1 MKKVFRILGLCL
13 LAVGFSL
20 VLSGCGTKTATTSK
34 TVVVWS
40 FEDEDAWQ
48 PIIKAFASK
57 NKGYT
62 LTYVKQLP
70 DENYENKVL
79 NSILTDQTP
88 DVWAMPN
95 DWVYRH
101 KDKLSP
107 APSTITKT
115 LNLDKQ
121 YVPSIK
127 ESVFFDNSVYALA
140 PSSEPLMIYYN
151 PKLFETALTE
161 FNATEA
167 AKDANVKKRT
177 NTLLAEPPALW
188 SDFTETA
195 KLLTK
200 KDKTNITQAGVAMG
214 TQRISNASD
223 IIYLLMLQNETDILS
238 LDSKLATFNLP
249 KGTSTGANDIPGKRA
264 IEFYTAFATPSSSS
278 YSWNDA
284 LGSDVEAFAAGK
296 VGMIF
301 GYSSLANTF
310 LQKYP
315 DFKYKKAYMPQLTND
330 STKITDYA
338 RFTAFG
344 VSKYSKNPNQGWS
357 LASLIANDQADE
369 FNSATKKY
377 SSKKSSSYDIALK
390 NRTGSSP
397 EKLELATARSLVK
410 GRYPAEFDFY
420 IKQTV
425 ASILAQSINPG
436 TALDLTANKITELL
450 RKESW

>member
-1 MKKVFRILGLCL
+1 VKKVLKIFGYCL

-20 VLSGCGTKTATTSK
+20 VLSGCGTKTTTTSNN
-34 TVVVWS
+34 VVVWS

-62 LTYVKQLP
+62 LTYVKQIP

-79 NSILTDQTP
+79 NSILTDQSP

-95 DWVYRH
+95 DWIYRH

-127 ESVFFDNSVYALA
+127 ESVFFDNNVYALS

-151 PKLFETALTE
+151 PKLFETALTD
-161 FNATEA
+161 FNKTEA
-167 AKDANVKKRT
+167 AKDTNVKKRT
-177 NTLLAEPPALW
+177 ATLLAEPPALW
-188 SDFTETA
+188 SDFSETA

-200 KDKTNITQAGVAMG
+200 KDGANITQAGVAMG
-214 TQRISNASD
+214 TQRISNAAD
-223 IIYLLMLQNETDILS
+223 IIYLLMLQNETDIVS

-249 KGTSTGANDIPGKRA
+249 KGTTTGANDIPGKRA
-264 IEFYTAFATPSSSS
+264 IEFYTSFASSASPS
-278 YSWNDA
+278 YSWSDA
-284 LGSDVEAFAAGK
+284 LGSDVEAFATGK
-296 VGMIF
+296 AAMIF
-301 GYSSLANTF
+301 GYSSLANTL

-315 DFKYKKAYMPQLTND
+315 DLKYKKAYMPQLSND
-330 STKITDYA
+330 STKITDFA

-344 VSKYSKNPNQGWS
+344 VSKYSRNPNQGWS
-357 LASLIANDQADE
+357 LINLLVNDQADT
-369 FNSATKKY
+369 FNSAVKKY
-377 SSKKSSSYDIALK
+377 TSKKSTSYDIALK
-390 NRTGSSP
+390 NRNGNSP
-397 EKLELATARSLVK
+397 EKLSLATARSLVK
-410 GRYPAEFDFY
+410 GRYPSEFDFY
-420 IKQTV
+420 IKQAV
-425 ASILAQSINPG
+425 ASISAQSINPG

-450 RKESW
+450 RKETW

>member
-1 MKKVFRILGLCL
+1 MKKVLKIFGYCL

-20 VLSGCGTKTATTSK
+20 VLSGCGTKTSTTSNK
-34 TVVVWS
+34 VVVWS

-48 PIIKAFASK
+48 PIIKSFASK

-62 LTYVKQLP
+62 LAYVKQIP

-79 NSILTDQTP
+79 NSILTDQSP

-101 KDKLSP
+101 KDKLSS
-107 APSTITKT
+107 APSSITKT

-121 YVPSIK
+121 FVPSIK
-127 ESVFFDNSVYALA
+127 ESVFFDDNVYALS
-140 PSSEPLMIYYN
+140 PSSEPLMVYYN
-151 PKLFETALTE
+151 PKLFETALKE
-161 FNATEA
+161 FNATDA
-167 AKDANVKKRT
+167 AKDANVKKQT
-177 NTLLAEPPALW
+177 TALLSEPPSLW
-188 SDFTETA
+188 SDFTEA
-195 KLLTK
+195 ARLLTK
-200 KDKTNITQAGVAMG
+200 KDGSNITQAGVAMG
-214 TQRISNASD
+214 TQRISNAAD
-223 IIYLLMLQNETDILS
+223 IIYLLMLQNETDIIS
-238 LDSKLATFNLP
+238 LDSNLATFNLP
-249 KGTSTGANDIPGKRA
+249 KSTSTGADDIPGKRA
-264 IEFYTAFATPSSSS
+264 IEFYTSFANPTSSS

-284 LGSDVEAFAAGK
+284 LGNDVEAFATGK
-296 VGMIF
+296 AAMIF

-315 DFKYKKAYMPQLTND
+315 DLKYKKAYMPQLTND
-330 STKITDYA
+330 STKITDFA

-344 VSKYSKNPNQGWS
+344 VSKYSKNPNQSWS
-357 LASLIANDQADE
+357 LINLLVNEQADE

-377 SSKKSSSYDIALK
+377 TAKKSTSYDVALK
-390 NRTGSSP
+390 NRTGNSP
-397 EKLELATARSLVK
+397 EKLSLATARSLVK

-425 ASILAQSINPG
+425 ASILAQSVNPG

-450 RKESW
+450 RKETW

>member
-1 MKKVFRILGLCL
+1 MGFCL

-20 VLSGCGTKTATTSK
+20 VLSGCGTKTATTSRN
-34 TVVVWS
+34 VVVWS

-62 LTYVKQLP
+62 LTYVKQVP

-101 KDKLSP
+101 KEKLYP
-107 APSTITKT
+107 APATITKT
-115 LNLDKQ
+115 LDLDKQ
-121 YVPSIK
+121 FVPSIK
-127 ESVFFDNSVYALA
+127 ESVFFDNNVYALS
-140 PSSEPLMIYYN
+140 PSSEPLMVYYN
-151 PKLFETALTE
+151 PALFETALKE

-167 AKDANVKKRT
+167 AKDINTKKRT
-177 NTLLAEPPALW
+177 ATLLTEPPALW
-188 SDFTETA
+188 SDFTDTA

-200 KDKTNITQAGVAMG
+200 KNGNNITQAGVAIG
-214 TQRISNASD
+214 TQRISNAAD

-238 LDSKLATFNLP
+238 LDTKLATFNLP
-249 KGTSTGANDIPGKRA
+249 KSTSTGANDIPGKRA
-264 IEFYTAFATPSSSS
+264 VEFYTSFANPASSN

-284 LGSDVEAFAAGK
+284 LGSDVDAFATGK

-315 DFKYKKAYMPQLTND
+315 DLKYKKAYVPQLSND

-344 VSKYSKNPNQGWS
+344 VSNYSKNPAQGWS
-357 LASLIANDQADE
+357 LVSLLANDHSEE
-369 FNSATKKY
+369 FNSATKTY
-377 SSKKSSSYDIALK
+377 SAKKSSSYDVALK
-390 NRTGSSP
+390 NRTGNSP

-425 ASILAQSINPG
+425 ASILTQSINPG
-436 TALDLTANKITELL
+436 TALDLSANKITELL
-450 RKESW
+450 RKETW